1 MCVNSPMNFLD
12 GETVLKTLPSSFSFT
27 LLPLQIEANFQWWN
41 TAYIR
46 ICVMSLM
53 SHLKELNK
61 ASLGAN
67 QEALFKWSLTLL

>member
-1 MCVNSPMNFLD
+1 MCVNSPVNFLD

-27 LLPLQIEANFQWWN
+27 LLPLPIEANFQWCN
-41 TAYIR
+41 AAYIR

-53 SHLKELNK
+53 FHLKELDK

-67 QEALFKWSLTLL
+67 REALFKWPLTLL